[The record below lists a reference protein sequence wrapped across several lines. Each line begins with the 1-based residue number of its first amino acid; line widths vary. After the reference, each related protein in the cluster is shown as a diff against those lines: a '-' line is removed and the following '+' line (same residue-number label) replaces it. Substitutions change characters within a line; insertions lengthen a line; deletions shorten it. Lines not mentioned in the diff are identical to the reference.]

1 MENNSNIKKDRAGDK
16 IKQIYEWL
24 DTVVVAVLLVVF
36 LFTFVFRVV
45 GIEGNSMNNTLFD
58 KDRVVISNFF
68 YEPKAG
74 DIVVISRNYNND
86 LDDTARSASPIIKRV
101 IATAGQTVD
110 IDFERG
116 IVYVDGEPLD
126 EPYIKELTHKS
137 GSVTFPVTVPEKSV
151 FVMGDNR
158 NDSLDSRYIE
168 IGDHGMV
175 DTRYILGKAI
185 LRILPIT
192 SFGGLYG

>member
-1 MENNSNIKKDRAGDK
+1 MESNEVKDRGGD
-16 IKQIYEWL
+16 ILKQVYEWL

-45 GIEGNSMNNTLFD
+45 GIEGNSMNNTLKD

-86 LDDTARSASPIIKRV
+86 FEVTARSSSPIIKRV

-110 IDFERG
+110 IDFDNG
-116 IVYVDGEPLD
+116 IVYVDGAPID
-126 EPYIKELTHKS
+126 EPYIKEPTYKR
-137 GSVTFPVTVPEKSV
+137 GSVTFPVTVPENSV

-158 NDSLDSRYIE
+158 NDSLDSRFLE

-185 LRILPIT
+185 FRMLPIT
-192 SFGGLYG
+192 SFGGLYNNN